1 MKISTKVECGIIA
14 MIDIGLNAE
23 NGEPV
28 TVSSIAGR
36 QNISVKYLEQILI
49 TLRQSNLVR
58 SLKGIRGGYVTARP
72 TDQITMREVLDALDM
87 TILGDVN
94 FYNAE
99 EASPIETVLNRSLWD
114 AMTAYLRKYSENIR
128 LSDLIDQYKEAL
140 SDVEGPMYYI

>member
-1 MKISTKVECGIIA
+1 
-14 MIDIGLNAE
+14 
-23 NGEPV
+23 
-28 TVSSIAGR
+28 
-36 QNISVKYLEQILI
+36 
-49 TLRQSNLVR
+49 
-58 SLKGIRGGYVTARP
+58 
-72 TDQITMREVLDALDM
+72 M

-140 SDVEGPMYYI
+140 SDAEGPMYYI

>member
-1 MKISTKVECGIIA
+1 MECGIIA

-94 FYNAE
+94 FYNTE

-114 AMTAYLRKYSENIR
+114 TMTAYLRKYSENIR

-140 SDVEGPMYYI
+140 SDAEGSMYYI

>member
-1 MKISTKVECGIIA
+1 

-99 EASPIETVLNRSLWD
+99 ETSPIETVLNRSLWD

-140 SDVEGPMYYI
+140 SDAEGPMYYI

>member
-1 MKISTKVECGIIA
+1 

-94 FYNAE
+94 FYNTE
-99 EASPIETVLNRSLWD
+99 EASPIETVLNRNLWD
-114 AMTAYLRKYSENIR
+114 TMTAYLRKYSENIR

-140 SDVEGPMYYI
+140 SDAEGPMYYI

>member
-1 MKISTKVECGIIA
+1 VECGIIA

-140 SDVEGPMYYI
+140 SDAEGPMYYI

>member
-1 MKISTKVECGIIA
+1 

-99 EASPIETVLNRSLWD
+99 EASPIETVLNR
-114 AMTAYLRKYSENIR
+114 RKYSENIR

-140 SDVEGPMYYI
+140 SDAEGPMYYI

>member
-1 MKISTKVECGIIA
+1 

-94 FYNAE
+94 FYNTE

-114 AMTAYLRKYSENIR
+114 TMTAYLRKYSENIR

-140 SDVEGPMYYI
+140 SDAEGPMYYI